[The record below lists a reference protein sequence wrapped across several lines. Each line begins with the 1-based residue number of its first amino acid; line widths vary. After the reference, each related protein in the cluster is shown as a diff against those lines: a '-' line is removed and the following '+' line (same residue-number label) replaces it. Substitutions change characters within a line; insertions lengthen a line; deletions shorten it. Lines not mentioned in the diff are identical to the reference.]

1 MARYRF
7 DEIAI
12 NVSEKKKPTA
22 EDQKIYVGLEHLD
35 RGSLVVSRWGSNVPI
50 KGEKLIMRK
59 GDVLLGKRNAYLRRA
74 AIAPHDGIFSA
85 HGMVL
90 RPNEDI
96 VDRNFFPFFISSDYF
111 FDEAI
116 RISVGSLSPT
126 VNWSDLRRLEF
137 DLPEIDEQRKLA
149 RVLWAVNDTIEAY
162 RRLMGATEELVQ
174 GQFVEMF
181 GNPCENV
188 YGWGLTT
195 LGECCEIN
203 PKRPKDINSDCE
215 YSFIAMPSVSEDGV
229 IDVSICRP
237 YAEICKGFTYF
248 AENDVLFAKITP
260 CMENGKGGIT
270 VGLKNGIGFGSTE
283 FHVLRPVAGKSNP
296 EWLYTLTMLKNFRSN
311 AAKMMTGSG
320 GQRRVPATYLSK
332 YKISL
337 PPYDLQQQFAN
348 FVHQAGQSKSSLQRA
363 LTAAKNISRKIISDN
378 LR

>member
-22 EDQKIYVGLEHLD
+22 EDQKLYVGLEHLD
-35 RGSLVVSRWGSNVPI
+35 SGSLVVSRWGSNVPI
-50 KGEKLIMRK
+50 KGEKLVMRK

-96 VDRNFFPFFISSDYF
+96 VDKNFFPFFISSDYF
-111 FDEAI
+111 FDEAV

-137 DLPEIDEQRKLA
+137 DLPDMAEQRKLA
-149 RVLWAVNDTIEAY
+149 SVLWAVNDTIEAY
-162 RRLMGATEELVQ
+162 KRLMGATEELVR

-181 GNPCENV
+181 GNPGEDV

-203 PKRPKDINSDCE
+203 PKRPKNINTDCD
-215 YSFIAMPSVSEDGV
+215 YSFVAMPSVSEKGV

-237 YAEICKGFTYF
+237 YSEICKGFTYF
-248 AENDVLFAKITP
+248 AENDVLFA
-260 CMENGKGGIT
+260 NNYSLHGKRQGR
-270 VGLKNGIGFGSTE
+270 NRCRTE
-283 FHVLRPVAGKSNP
+283 KRNRIWVYRISCVTAC
-296 EWLYTLTMLKNFRSN
+296 
-311 AAKMMTGSG
+311 SG
-320 GQRRVPATYLSK
+320 QK
-332 YKISL
+332 
-337 PPYDLQQQFAN
+337 
-348 FVHQAGQSKSSLQRA
+348 
-363 LTAAKNISRKIISDN
+363 
-378 LR
+378 

>member
-1 MARYRF
+1 M
-7 DEIAI
+7 
-12 NVSEKKKPTA
+12 
-22 EDQKIYVGLEHLD
+22 
-35 RGSLVVSRWGSNVPI
+35 
-50 KGEKLIMRK
+50 
-59 GDVLLGKRNAYLRRA
+59 
-74 AIAPHDGIFSA
+74 
-85 HGMVL
+85 

-111 FDEAI
+111 FDEAV

-137 DLPEIDEQRKLA
+137 DLPAMDEQRKLA

-162 RRLMGATEELVQ
+162 KRLMTATEDLVR

-181 GNPCENV
+181 GNPGEDV
-188 YGWGLTT
+188 HGWGLAT

-203 PKRPKDINSDCE
+203 PKRPKDINTDCD
-215 YSFIAMPSVSEDGV
+215 YSFVAMPSVSEDGV

-260 CMENGKGGIT
+260 CMENGKGGIA

-283 FHVLRPVAGKSNP
+283 FHVLRPLAGKSNP
-296 EWLYTLTMLKNFRSN
+296 EWIYTLTMFKNFRSN

-320 GQRRVPATYLSK
+320 GQRRVPATYLSE

-337 PPYDLQQQFAN
+337 PPYDLQQQFAD
-348 FVHQAGQSKSSLQRA
+348 FVHQADKSKSSLQKA
-363 LTAAKNISRKIISDN
+363 LTAARNISRKVISEN
-378 LR
+378 LG